1 MQLLSIFQ
9 PFKIMLKK
17 KLLPALVP
25 LAAAPVIYL
34 LWPLKSSEYHIK
46 WDQDAIESKHKL
58 LASLQKDEPADSLPN
73 ILLIIADDLGVNDIS
88 FFGNGKVN
96 TPNIDGIGHSG
107 IAFGQ
112 AYTASPL
119 CAPSRASILTGRY
132 PQRFGFEYQMH
143 DRYLTNRL
151 EYYGFKYFI
160 QGDIWRARPMEK
172 VPRRE
177 DIERQGIPPDQFTIA
192 DLLKTKGYAT
202 GVIGKW
208 HDGWQPE
215 NMPRGLGFDEQ
226 FGFFDA
232 HTLYAPIGTEGI
244 TDQRIEKDFTDKYN
258 WKLGRKGWH
267 GIFRNYQRIEEK
279 EHLTDAITRESI
291 AYIKDHKAHPFFL
304 MVAYNAPHTPLQAPD
319 RYVEMFRDEPD
330 PVKRVYRA
338 MIKQLD
344 DDVGKMLNALAEE
357 GLDSNTL
364 VIFLSDNGAATYTF
378 TTDNKPLR
386 GGKVTN
392 FEGGIRIPMFMRW
405 PGKITAGQI
414 FDDPVITMDVF
425 ATISG
430 AAGLPIPVDRQM
442 DGSDLLRY
450 VNNRDSIPPHQNL
463 YWQRGNSR
471 AIRAGDWKVLWN
483 REFGDTLLYN
493 LVKDPGETED
503 LFQEDPALARQLI
516 RIHSGWSD
524 SLPSPLWP
532 SVVWYREKVDDRYF
546 YFDD

>member
-1 MQLLSIFQ
+1 
-9 PFKIMLKK
+9 MLKR
-17 KLLPALVP
+17 KLLPALIP

-34 LWPLKSSEYHIK
+34 LWPLKSDDFKIN
-46 WDQDAIESKHKL
+46 WDQNAIQSKRDL
-58 LASLQKDEPADSLPN
+58 LASLSHNPSPDSLPN

-88 FFGNGKVN
+88 FFGNGKVS
-96 TPNIDGIGHSG
+96 TPNIDGIGRSG
-107 IAFGQ
+107 VAFGQ

-143 DRYLTNRL
+143 DRYLANRL

-177 DIERQGIPPDQFTIA
+177 DIERQGIPPDQVSIA
-192 DLLKTKGYAT
+192 DLLKMKGYAT

-215 NMPRGLGFDEQ
+215 NMPKGLGFDEQ
-226 FGFFDA
+226 YGFFDA

-291 AYIKDHKAHPFFL
+291 AFLKEHKTEPFFL

-344 DDVGKMLNALAEE
+344 DDVGKLLNALAED

-364 VIFLSDNGAATYTF
+364 VIFLSDNGAAAYTF
-378 TTDNKPLR
+378 ATDNKPLR
-386 GGKVTN
+386 GGKITN

-405 PGKITAGQI
+405 PGRIDPGQV
-414 FDDPVITMDVF
+414 FDPPVITMDVF
-425 ATISG
+425 STIAG
-430 AAGLPIPVDRQM
+430 AAGFSQPLPVNI
-442 DGSDLLRY
+442 DGVDLLSFIP
-450 VNNRDSIPPHQNL
+450 RDSIPPHPTL
-463 YWQRGNSR
+463 CWQRGNSR
-471 AIRAGDWKVLWN
+471 AIRSGDWKVLWN
-483 REFGDTLLYN
+483 PEFGDTLLFD
-493 LVKDPGETED
+493 LGHDPGETRN
-503 LFQEDPALARQLI
+503 LFPENPELAKDLI
-516 RIHSGWSD
+516 RIHSEWSR
-524 SLPSPLWP
+524 SLPAPLWP
-532 SVVWYREKVDDRYF
+532 PVVWFRENVDGKWF